1 VKFKTTIRFS
11 RETLDQLAYLQKTWD
26 EDRTEVIARTIERA
40 YWQQSIEKVVAKEV
54 RKLKKVK

>member
-1 VKFKTTIRFS
+1 MKFKTTIRFS